1 MQMHNPKSRDHQL
14 MNAAAYQTH
23 IAWPEVVP
31 FYPEMLNFAHI
42 AVNEEENDD
51 GIKNEAEEAKKDLDY
66 MSLD

>member
-1 MQMHNPKSRDHQL
+1 